1 MKSKKRFIKIIGGIV
16 LIIVLAFLAVQY
28 RIMNVVEAEN
38 LVYSIHS
45 QGWERYITYDMLSDD
60 LQEIISEEEF
70 SDTNPQNRFR
80 MYQKLENMII
90 DTRPITKFDSST
102 HGYKTPYTEFYEID
116 GKKYDVNFRIDINNH
131 FGKMEIRNFCCYIYE
146 QD

>member
-1 MKSKKRFIKIIGGIV
+1 MKSKKRLIKIIGGIV

-131 FGKMEIRNFCCYIYE
+131 FGKMEIRNFCCYIY
-146 QD
+146 